1 MADQMS
7 AVAEGIAD
15 VVRVNLEV
23 LPNDGWA
30 VSESPA
36 VHEYKPARPSCSA
49 VHTGARVVSLARP
62 GEVLVT
68 RTVRDLVAGSGIEF
82 ADRGVHQLKGVPGEW
97 GVLAVMAGSARP
109 VVPA

>member
-1 MADQMS
+1 M
-7 AVAEGIAD
+7 
-15 VVRVNLEV
+15 
-23 LPNDGWA
+23 
-30 VSESPA
+30 A
-36 VHEYKPARPSCSA
+36 VHI
-49 VHTGARVVSLARP
+49 GARVVSLARP